1 MMRRLVRRREERGA
15 ETVAML
21 FVIPVMVILVFALL
35 DVGMMFR
42 NRMLV
47 ENVARDAVRG
57 AAADGGVLTTR
68 TSGTDWEQYA
78 RDRLMDSSG
87 NCRIGQCDAGA
98 HPLVDCSGNDRPGTA
113 GMISAQTGQWYPGN
127 TVQFA
132 GDTIT
137 CIVEYPYKPIN
148 GPLLNSPMGLGM
160 GGLLKDFKVS
170 VTARSETGDQ
180 SIFG

>member
-1 MMRRLVRRREERGA
+1 MMMRLVRRREERGA

-68 TSGTDWEQYA
+68 TSGIDWEQYA
-78 RDRLMDSSG
+78 RDRLVDG
-87 NCRIGQCDAGA
+87 NGKCVIGQCDANE
-98 HPLVDCSGNDRPGTA
+98 PVIVDCSGNDRPNEA
-113 GMISAQTGQWYPGN
+113 GMRTPSGAWYQGN
-127 TVQFA
+127 QVRLA

-137 CIVEYPYKPIN
+137 CVVEYPYKPIN

-160 GGLLKDFKVS
+160 GSLLKDFKVS

>member
-21 FVIPVMVILVFALL
+21 FVIPVMVVLVFALL

-68 TSGTDWEQYA
+68 TSGINWEQYA
-78 RDRLMDSSG
+78 LDRLVDDG
-87 NCRIGQCDAGA
+87 GKCRIGQCKAGG
-98 HPLVDCSGNDRPGTA
+98 HVLVDCNGDERSGA
-113 GMISAQTGQWYPGN
+113 GMVSAQTGQRYTGN
-127 TVQFA
+127 LVQYA

-137 CIVEYPYKPIN
+137 CVVEYPYKPIN
-148 GPLLNSPMGLGM
+148 GPLLNGPIGLGM
-160 GGLLKDFKVS
+160 GNLLKEFDVS
-170 VTARSETGDQ
+170 VTARSETGTD
-180 SIFG
+180 SMYSS